1 MAFGRVV
8 LKSSSNS
15 SGGSNLGSENRISSI
30 KQFFGWLPLSTWL
43 TVFILCLSIKISGSD
58 WPDRIRWCC
67 PGFLPAFNGKASL
80 NDGTND
86 EIYSR
91 DLCTLLQ
98 TRSNFLHDSDKAYLP
113 PCKIAWMSSKSW
125 HSAIFDRLFIDVSV
139 DSFLNYWLSFS
150 RKCIYSTSFWKYKP
164 FTSVPSLAFWITPA
178 PKSSLLFLLNQW

>member
-58 WPDRIRWCC
+58 WPDRIHWCC

-125 HSAIFDRLFIDVSV
+125 HCFFQLFNVFFHFPLFFFHMCQTFRQQLLLLSKLLMTPVRL
-139 DSFLNYWLSFS
+139 
-150 RKCIYSTSFWKYKP
+150 
-164 FTSVPSLAFWITPA
+164 
-178 PKSSLLFLLNQW
+178 